1 METVEI
7 IEVMEVIETMEVK
20 ETMDARIQFPCRC
33 INLMW
38 KHLVS
43 AAVVPPVLL
52 VLHFQRPL
60 PPSPHPPIPEVSA
73 QFSCKSAS

>member
-7 IEVMEVIETMEVK
+7 IKVMELIETIKTMEVK

-52 VLHFQRPL
+52 VLHFQIT
-60 PPSPHPPIPEVSA
+60 PPPHP
-73 QFSCKSAS
+73 